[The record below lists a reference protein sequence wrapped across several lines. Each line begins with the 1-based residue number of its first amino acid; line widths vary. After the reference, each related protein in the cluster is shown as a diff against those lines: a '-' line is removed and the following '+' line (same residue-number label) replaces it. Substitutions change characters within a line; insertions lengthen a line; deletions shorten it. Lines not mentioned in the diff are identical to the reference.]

1 MTDYAVYKEDI
12 SDSFSSKTTFNATVV
27 ALEPYPSY
35 FICGEG
41 IWMLP
46 TRTINCSLTW
56 HIVFNKIKIMKTIT
70 FHGLKNLN
78 VFHVQAITL
87 ACTKV
92 F

>member
-46 TRTINCSLTW
+46 TRTINCSLT
-56 HIVFNKIKIMKTIT
+56 
-70 FHGLKNLN
+70 
-78 VFHVQAITL
+78 
-87 ACTKV
+87 
-92 F
+92 